1 MVVNQHVFPQM
12 SWLFPYACHHP
23 VRWGGGRGGTTE
35 EPVARLARTL
45 ATALVTADEEEG
57 DLTKTDCLGGLFSR
71 NGECK
76 VR

>member
-1 MVVNQHVFPQM
+1 M
-12 SWLFPYACHHP
+12 SWLFPYTCHHP

-57 DLTKTDCLGGLFSR
+57 DLTRFFQSLLKARLQLRCGLLHIP
-71 NGECK
+71 ETL
-76 VR
+76 